1 MKKLELILIVGA
13 IVGILMA
20 LFHVTSYSWVVSFF
34 FLTLGCLYYF
44 FGFALLN
51 NIPGRKIFKADS
63 YKGVGTWRILI
74 AIGAGW
80 AISILTMGYMFSIL
94 SYPMA
99 ELFLTV
105 GLIFA
110 AIMIIIAFIKYA
122 QVKDKVYRNIILRS
136 FVFVIIG
143 IIFLLLPAHIFPA
156 S

>member
-13 IVGILMA
+13 IVGLLMA
-20 LFHVTSYSWVVSFF
+20 LFHVPYYRLVTMLFFTS
-34 FLTLGCLYYF
+34 LGCLYYF
-44 FGFALLN
+44 LGFALLN

-80 AISILTMGYMFSIL
+80 AISTLTMGYMFSIL
-94 SYPMA
+94 NYPT
-99 ELFLTV
+99 EKLFLTV

-110 AIMIIIAFIKYA
+110 AIMLLLASIRNMKERH
-122 QVKDKVYRNIILRS
+122 QSYRTIILRCA
-136 FVFVIIG
+136 VCIIIG
-143 IIFLLLPAHIFPA
+143 IIFLLLSGNIFPA

>member
-34 FLTLGCLYYF
+34 FLTLSCLYYI

-51 NIPGRKIFKADS
+51 NIPGRKIFKSDS
-63 YKGVGTWRILI
+63 YNGLGTWRILI
-74 AIGAGW
+74 AIGTGW
-80 AISILTMGYMFSIL
+80 AISTLVLGYLFSIR

-99 ELFLTV
+99 ELFLVV
-105 GLIFA
+105 GLVFTA
-110 AIMIIIAFIKYA
+110 VMLLLASIKN
-122 QVKDKVYRNIILRS
+122 VKERNQFYRSIILRCA
-136 FVFVIIG
+136 VFIIIG

-156 S
+156 Y